1 LILTLSYY
9 GQKVNDEICVGSQE
23 TDEFIDKDVVE
34 AEVYQTPK
42 RRRIDTTEVF
52 TETDDVVDYRPTQD
66 ELMAVSLVSQPLLRL
81 TVYATNRVLV
91 QLILEFADA
100 LVFLL

>member
-1 LILTLSYY
+1 MH
-9 GQKVNDEICVGSQE
+9 
-23 TDEFIDKDVVE
+23 VVE

-66 ELMAVSLVSQPLLRL
+66 ELMAVDDFM
-81 TVYATNRVLV
+81 VLNNV
-91 QLILEFADA
+91 IDGQHRKRFDSRTDN
-100 LVFLL
+100 

>member
-1 LILTLSYY
+1 
-9 GQKVNDEICVGSQE
+9 VH
-23 TDEFIDKDVVE
+23 VVE

-66 ELMAVSLVSQPLLRL
+66 ELMAVDDFM
-81 TVYATNRVLV
+81 VLNNV
-91 QLILEFADA
+91 IDGQHRQRFDSRTDN
-100 LVFLL
+100 